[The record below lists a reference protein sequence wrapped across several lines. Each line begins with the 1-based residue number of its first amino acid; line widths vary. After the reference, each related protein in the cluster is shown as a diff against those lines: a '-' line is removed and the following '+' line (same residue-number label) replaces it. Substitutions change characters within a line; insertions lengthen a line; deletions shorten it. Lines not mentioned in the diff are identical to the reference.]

1 MPIVGYGP
9 RKEVPSFFS
18 CNFVKTRYKAFKQ
31 WRSTEVGHRPT
42 TFTKGG
48 RSLQALGRHL
58 LIELHGCNPEL
69 LKKVDVVKEIL
80 VSAAKAC
87 KATIVHTSFHEFNPF
102 GVSGV
107 VVIAESHFSIH
118 TWPEYRYAAVDIFT
132 CGDVIKP
139 EEAVDYIASRFRCKK
154 PSVLE
159 MRRGIIPGHV
169 GKLLHKLP
177 ASTGKPVDAD
187 QELSLVH

>member
-1 MPIVGYGP
+1 M
-9 RKEVPSFFS
+9 
-18 CNFVKTRYKAFKQ
+18 
-31 WRSTEVGHRPT
+31 
-42 TFTKGG
+42 
-48 RSLQALGRHL
+48 QALGKHL
-58 LIELHGCNPEL
+58 LVELHGCNPEL

-87 KATIVHTSFHEFNPF
+87 KATIVDTSFHEFNPF

-132 CGDVIKP
+132 CGDVINP
-139 EEAVDYIASRFRCKK
+139 EVAVDYIAVRFRCKK

-159 MRRGIIPGHV
+159 IRRGIIPGHI
-169 GKLLHKLP
+169 GKLAHKLP
-177 ASTGKPVDAD
+177 AATEKLVGAD

>member
-1 MPIVGYGP
+1 MPLLP
-9 RKEVPSFFS
+9 EFLNLAPFFS
-18 CNFVKTRYKAFKQ
+18 CNFVKTRYKAFEARNGGGY
-31 WRSTEVGHRPT
+31 RSTT
-42 TFTKGG
+42 LTKGG
-48 RSLQALGRHL
+48 RSLQALGKHL
-58 LIELHGCNPEL
+58 LVELHGCNPEL

-87 KATIVHTSFHEFNPF
+87 KATIVDTSFHEFNPF

-139 EEAVDYIASRFRCKK
+139 EEAVDYIAARFRCKK

-159 MRRGIIPGHV
+159 MRRGIIPGHA
-169 GKLLHKLP
+169 GKLAHKPL
-177 ASTGKPVDAD
+177 ASAGKPVDAD